1 LAALRETNEAPESAV
16 KPPRSL
22 VQIIQAEGMND
33 MQHESY
39 SVSRVQAIIA
49 ELQTVEL
56 VGILVTAAA
65 ITFIS
70 TCMLFGITL

>member
-1 LAALRETNEAPESAV
+1 MH
-16 KPPRSL
+16 
-22 VQIIQAEGMND
+22 IIQAEGMND
-33 MQHESY
+33 MQHKSY